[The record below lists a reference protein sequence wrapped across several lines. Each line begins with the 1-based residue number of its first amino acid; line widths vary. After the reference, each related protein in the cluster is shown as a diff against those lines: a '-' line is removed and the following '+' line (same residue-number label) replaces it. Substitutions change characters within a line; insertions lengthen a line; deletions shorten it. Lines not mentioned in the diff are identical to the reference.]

1 MFVRLLIRFG
11 MVLPRRAGYVLLAV
25 GIVLSL
31 LPFVFG
37 GGTTLACP
45 GIDSVIY
52 DVVGIY
58 PAGYEVRGVDL
69 LSFRLFWSDGCNSR
83 TSSLVPLFLG
93 IGVFLVGFVVARQ
106 PAEVS

>member
-1 MFVRLLIRFG
+1 MFMRLVVGFG
-11 MVLPRRAGYVLLAV
+11 MVLPRWAGYALLAV

-37 GGTTLACP
+37 GGTLVACP

-52 DVVGIY
+52 DFVGIY

-69 LSFRLFWSDGCNSR
+69 SSLRLFWSDGCNSR

-93 IGVFLVGFVVARQ
+93 VGVFLAGFVVARQ
-106 PAEVS
+106 SAEVS